1 MKISK
6 KGLSRSELF
15 KKLDERRAGDL
26 NWRSGKVFG
35 YVFDPGRDAME
46 IGKEVYSKF
55 LTENA
60 LDFSVFPS
68 LFNFETELV
77 AIASEHLNG
86 DEHVVGNFTSGG
98 TESILLAVKA
108 ARDYSRVRKPH
119 IKNPEMV
126 LPVTAHAA
134 FHKAARYLNINVVPT
149 PVDEAFRAIPSEI
162 QKAITPNTIL
172 LVGSAPSYAHGVVDP
187 IKDLGQ
193 LALKNNLLLHTD
205 ACVGGFMLPYFKRL
219 GEPVPDFDFSVPGVT
234 SISIDLHKY
243 AYTPKGA
250 SLILYRSKDIR
261 KHQIFACSHWT
272 GYTIINNA
280 VQSSRSG
287 GPMAAA
293 WAVLNYIGDD
303 GYLEIAQKK
312 RDATKRIIAGIE
324 KLKDLR
330 LMTKPDMCMLS
341 FTSDTI
347 SVFHLIDEMNSM
359 GWYIQ
364 PALSFQNSK
373 QNIHLSINYSNVEW
387 VDDFLAD
394 LERCI
399 EKVRPIKFGELG
411 AAIQAE
417 FAKMNPDDLTDQLFA
432 DILGM
437 AGIEGSG
444 LPEKMADINEVLNN
458 LPAALRERLLIEFI
472 NNLFVFQGDKR

>member
-6 KGLSRSELF
+6 KGLSREELF
-15 KKLDERRAGDL
+15 KKLDERRANDL
-26 NWRSGKVFG
+26 NWQSGKVFG
-35 YVFDPGRDAME
+35 YVFDPGKEAME

-68 LFNFETELV
+68 LLNFETELV
-77 AIASEHLNG
+77 AIAAEHLSG
-86 DEHVVGNFTSGG
+86 DKNVVGNFTSGG
-98 TESILLAVKA
+98 TESIILALKA
-108 ARDYSRVRKPH
+108 ARDYCRVHKPE
-119 IKNPEMV
+119 IKDPEMV

-134 FHKAARYLNINVVPT
+134 FHKAARYLNVKVVLT
-149 PVDEAFRAIPSEI
+149 PVDETFRAIPAEVK
-162 QKAITPNTIL
+162 KAITPNTIL

-187 IKDLGQ
+187 IKELGEV
-193 LALKNNLLLHTD
+193 ALENNVFLHTD

-219 GEPVPDFDFSVPGVT
+219 GEPIPDFDFCVPGVT

-250 SLILYRSKDIR
+250 SLVLYRSKDLR

-303 GYLEIAQKK
+303 GYLNIARKK
-312 RDATKRIIAGIE
+312 LEATKKIVKGIE
-324 KLKDLR
+324 KIKDLR
-330 LMTKPDMCMLS
+330 LMAKPDMCMLS

-347 SVFHLIDEMNSM
+347 SVFHLIDEMNSI

-364 PALSFQNSK
+364 PALTFENSK
-373 QNIHLSINYSNVEW
+373 ENIHLSINYSNVEW
-387 VDDFLAD
+387 ADDFLVD
-394 LERCI
+394 LEKCV
-399 EKVRPIKFGELG
+399 EKVRPVKFGELG
-411 AAIQAE
+411 AAIQAQ
-417 FAKMNPDDLTDQLFA
+417 FAKMNPDELTDELFSEM
-432 DILGM
+432 LGM
-437 AGIEGSG
+437 AGIEGAG
-444 LPEKMADINEVLNN
+444 LPEKMADINEVLNG

-472 NNLFVFQGDKR
+472 NNLFVFSAK